1 MIEKMKEQRYLRL
14 IFKIESTEQKIE
26 RLEKELKLL
35 KIDRDFEMA
44 IKGDKKEENKNDGTF
59 ESFVND

>member
-1 MIEKMKEQRYLRL
+1 
-14 IFKIESTEQKIE
+14 
-26 RLEKELKLL
+26 L